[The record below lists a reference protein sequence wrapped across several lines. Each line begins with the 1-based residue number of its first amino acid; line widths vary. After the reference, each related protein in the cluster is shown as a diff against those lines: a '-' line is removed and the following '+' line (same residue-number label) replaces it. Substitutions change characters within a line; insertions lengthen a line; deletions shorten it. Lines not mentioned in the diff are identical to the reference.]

1 LFFYIDIY
9 IVFHSNLNS
18 RAMTVINEI
27 KEKFGSVS
35 KKYDSQRQHLIPC
48 FNDFYKSGLPLIKS
62 VTNAKTILDLGGGTG
77 LFSQLVYQ
85 QNPHLQFVLADI
97 SAPMLSVAKE
107 RFEGLK
113 NFDFIELDFS
123 REDIPG
129 KYDIII
135 SGLAIHHLEDAD
147 KQKLYTNI
155 YNALNEGGLFINAD
169 QVTGRTMLFDSLY
182 KYQWRETVSDSGL
195 DHEALI
201 QAFERTKL
209 DRLAPLE
216 IQLKMLEKA
225 GITEVDCI
233 YKNMSFA
240 VFGGFKD
247 ANIETA
253 VI

>member
-1 LFFYIDIY
+1 
-9 IVFHSNLNS
+9 
-18 RAMTVINEI
+18 MTVHTEL
-27 KEKFGSVS
+27 KEKFGAVS
-35 KKYDSQRQHLIPC
+35 KQYDSQRQYLIPC
-48 FNDFYKSGLPLIKS
+48 FNDFYHSCLPFIKT
-62 VTNAKTILDLGGGTG
+62 VTNAKTILDLGAGTG
-77 LFSQLVYQ
+77 LFSQLVYE
-85 QNPHLQFVLADI
+85 QNPHLQFTLADI

-107 RFEGLK
+107 RFNGLD
-113 NFDFIELDFS
+113 NFKFIDLDFS
-123 REDIPG
+123 SATIPG

-135 SGLAIHHLEDAD
+135 SSLAIHHLEDAD
-147 KQKLYTNI
+147 KQKLYTNV
-155 YNALNEGGLFINAD
+155 YKALNEGGLFINAD

-182 KYQWRETVSDSGL
+182 KYEWRETVSHSGL

-209 DRLAPLE
+209 DKFAPLE
-216 IQLKMLEKA
+216 TQLIMLEEA
-225 GITEVDCI
+225 GFTEVDCI

>member
-1 LFFYIDIY
+1 MA
-9 IVFHSNLNS
+9 VNS
-18 RAMTVINEI
+18 EI
-27 KEKFGSVS
+27 LEKFGVVS

-48 FNDFYKSGLPLIKS
+48 YKDFYNSSLPLIKS
-62 VTNAKTILDLGGGTG
+62 VANAKTILDLGAGTG
-77 LFSQLVYQ
+77 LFSQFVYE
-85 QNPHLQFVLADI
+85 QNPHLQFTLADI

-107 RFEGLK
+107 RFEGLENFK
-113 NFDFIELDFS
+113 FIEFDFSADS
-123 REDIPG
+123 IPG

-135 SGLAIHHLEDAD
+135 SGLAIHHLEDDD
-147 KQKLYTNI
+147 KQKLFTNV
-155 YNALNEGGLFINAD
+155 YNALNEGGLFMNAD

-182 KYQWRETVSDSGL
+182 KYQWRETVSASGL

-209 DRLAPLE
+209 DRFAPLE
-216 IQLKMLEKA
+216 TQLKMLEKS
-225 GITEVDCI
+225 GFTEVDCI

-247 ANIETA
+247 ANIETD

>member
-1 LFFYIDIY
+1 MIVIDD
-9 IVFHSNLNS
+9 V
-18 RAMTVINEI
+18 

-35 KKYDSQRQHLIPC
+35 KKYDSQRKYLIPC
-48 FNDFYKSGLPLIKS
+48 FNDFYNSCLPLIKS
-62 VTNAKTILDLGGGTG
+62 VGNAKSVLDLGAGTG

-85 QNPHLQFVLADI
+85 HNPHLKFTLADI

-107 RFEGLK
+107 RFEGMD
-113 NFDFIELDFS
+113 NFDFIELDLS
-123 REDIPG
+123 TDSIPG

-147 KQKLYTNI
+147 KQRLYTNI

-182 KYQWRETVSDSGL
+182 KYEWRETASHSGI

-201 QAFERTKL
+201 QAFERIKL
-209 DRLAPLE
+209 DKFAPLE
-216 IQLKMLEKA
+216 TQLKMLEKA
-225 GITEVDCI
+225 GFNEVDCI
-233 YKNMSFA
+233 YKNLSFA

-247 ANIETA
+247 ADIETA